1 VGAPA
6 GRVEP
11 CPPYQRLLL
20 GARVVHEWGHLADE
34 ADFVR
39 VPPERAEDDYAE
51 AVAALE
57 EAFAD
62 VVAAMPPPLQEL
74 TARELP
80 ELAPGARAAGP
91 ALAAAT
97 LVRLPDWAANR
108 INHAFA
114 RPEEVEAYV
123 RVNVRPHVGE
133 RLTPA
138 RMLTRYALEYQY
150 LRLNAVEDRLEYFL
164 AVSGVGPLFLE
175 TGVST
180 LPLLV
185 AVLTAAGRAC
195 DCYELDRARF
205 TALPKH
211 ARADALPAAP

>member
-1 VGAPA
+1 VWRPL
-6 GRVEP
+6 VEP
-11 CPPYQRLLL
+11 CPPFQRLLL

-34 ADFVR
+34 AGLVR
-39 VPPERAEDDYAE
+39 VPVERRAEYAE
-51 AVAALE
+51 AVRALE
-57 EAFAD
+57 EAFAR

-74 TARELP
+74 TAREQA
-80 ELAPGARAAGP
+80 ELAPEARTPGE

-138 RMLTRYALEYQY
+138 RMLARYALEYQY
-150 LRLNAVEDRLEYFL
+150 LRLSAVADRVGYFFD
-164 AVSGVGPLFLE
+164 VSGVGPLFFE
-175 TGVST
+175 TGVT
-180 LPLLV
+180 PRHLLV
-185 AVLTAAGRAC
+185 DVLAATGRVC
-195 DCYELDRARF
+195 DCYELDRTRLAG
-205 TALPKH
+205 LPER